1 MARPR
6 RRTTAPQ
13 TSKHSATAGVA
24 PRIAAVALLLTG
36 AVGGGYLGIYRQQAA
51 DVAAQES
58 HYDVE
63 SEIAAMDQAK
73 LYEVRAGLD
82 PAVQRALDKAAEEAR
97 SQAAK
102 AKKANELAE
111 RAQAASRS
119 ENREP
124 PSYGPIPASCSEFSG
139 NRAIGCAELLKKGFG
154 LDQMPCLNKL
164 WNKESNWRTTAENT
178 SSGAYG
184 IPQSLPG
191 SKMASEGDDWRTN
204 PATQIRWGLGYIKG
218 RYGTPCK
225 AWDHSVATGWY

>member
-1 MARPR
+1 MA
-6 RRTTAPQ
+6 
-13 TSKHSATAGVA
+13 V
-24 PRIAAVALLLTG
+24 LLLLVG
-36 AVGGGYLGIYRQQAA
+36 AAGGGYLGIYRQHAA
-51 DVAAQES
+51 KVAAQES
-58 HYDVE
+58 RYDVE
-63 SEIAAMDQAK
+63 SDIAALDQSK
-73 LYEVRAGLD
+73 LYDARAGLD
-82 PAVQRALDKAAEEAR
+82 PAVQAALDKAAAEAKD
-97 SQAAK
+97 QAAK

-124 PSYGPIPASCSEFSG
+124 PDYGPIPSSCDDYTG

-184 IPQSLPG
+184 IPQALPG

-204 PATQIRWGLGYIKG
+204 PATQIKWGLGYIKG